1 MIKYDYLID
10 RLTEKRKFG
19 PVKPFANMHNFSVIR
34 GKNAIGKS
42 TLLHLLAYAFY
53 GYDERSFKGQ
63 GNQINPVL
71 KDKIYQFQSKD
82 QTVKFNFELTDEVSG
97 LRICSDKSD
106 KEDFPGVYELAKD
119 GKKAFLSY
127 EKFTQKYCVIYDI
140 PDKPTDRISNLVE
153 DVKVINDK
161 LVDKLDS
168 FSDHLSRIFAAISD
182 SQDPRRIEALQADIE
197 EYGVKLEPLK
207 KNKLEIDDTVRL
219 LDLLI
224 LKYEYISLQK
234 KIEEKQAKI
243 DLLKSKKS
251 RNGKEVKQRQRLIAA
266 IKSHYDKLYHLLA
279 KAVLDSAQVRDIS
292 GTEQFKRLKATAK
305 DKIKMNNWDW
315 TDELPQQLRDYL
327 KFLDNIYSQYSL
339 DHKVADIYEQ
349 LLALLGELDRTG
361 ESIPK
366 VKMPE
371 LIQSV
376 KDMISKHTEEK
387 NIAQNIKNISDSI
400 EQAILYVTYF
410 TDAVEDL
417 GEDSSALYNS
427 FEVEDVGDYRQLIS
441 EMQGELDRLIKQK
454 ESVKLSMAK
463 ADLSVDDDDE
473 IPILIRKT
481 YPHKFEKF
489 RTKGHVELIDLKKEH
504 LQKSHDQDT
513 AIKDLEIKLHV
524 AQMELDKLRKK
535 EKHPLLDKKDLI
547 NAIHNRTLDL
557 KSDINEYNDYFEIL
571 RSGNQQVTEKIQ
583 FYNKSI
589 SKYFARKLGRIPY
602 IDDHV
607 EVKEVDYLNKQFVLA
622 GSGLVV
628 KFDYFSTG
636 QAQCIYIKSLLN
648 QNMDKKVILLLDEI
662 SSMDDETLG
671 IIYDEI
677 KEKRRTGN
685 ILAAILAEKSND
697 KPSAEVL

>member
-1 MIKYDYLID
+1 M
-10 RLTEKRKFG
+10 
-19 PVKPFANMHNFSVIR
+19 
-34 GKNAIGKS
+34 
-42 TLLHLLAYAFY
+42 
-53 GYDERSFKGQ
+53 
-63 GNQINPVL
+63 
-71 KDKIYQFQSKD
+71 
-82 QTVKFNFELTDEVSG
+82 
-97 LRICSDKSD
+97 
-106 KEDFPGVYELAKD
+106 
-119 GKKAFLSY
+119 
-127 EKFTQKYCVIYDI
+127 
-140 PDKPTDRISNLVE
+140 E